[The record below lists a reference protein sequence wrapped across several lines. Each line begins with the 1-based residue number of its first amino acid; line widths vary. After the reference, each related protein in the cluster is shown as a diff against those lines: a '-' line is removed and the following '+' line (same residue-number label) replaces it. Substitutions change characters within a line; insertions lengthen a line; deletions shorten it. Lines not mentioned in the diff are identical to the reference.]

1 MEDKYSKMPFIVC
14 PVCSGTGEKKLGLKC
29 PACGGMGVGSFLDGK
44 FLYWGLSLG
53 KAVINLRHFKKSVD
67 LVINSIA
74 YAISLAGLAALAF
87 WVWSS
92 SAGGP
97 VGAGAGDYLE
107 LFSFWRVKHWL
118 ILVFWISAL
127 SDMFII
133 YRLSQ
138 EEARKEKLKKFRADG
153 EKGLVKIPDN
163 WEELKKFSGK
173 IDVSR
178 AASPEEMKVVEEAFL
193 LAAKSGHNELLPLHL
208 FFSLLRDKEIISLFV
223 RLDVDG
229 GKLITRIKSQLLKES
244 ASSEGK
250 NDLKISEEVKEILIE
265 AYAQA
270 YNLGQKKVKA
280 LNLILSCLRHDKNLA
295 EILYDLEVDEDKI
308 KNIIE
313 WFRVNERLL
322 DNYRGYKKAA
332 RFKPAGTMDRA
343 YTAVATPVL
352 NHFSHDLTRAAK
364 WGRLGICVG
373 RDKEIEDIF
382 GAFTSGRTG
391 VILVGPL
398 GAGKRTMAEGLAQL
412 MVEEDVPKFLRDK
425 RLLELDVARLVSGAT
440 AAVAQERLLVIID
453 EIRKAGNIVLFIEN
467 IENIVGITGGGE
479 ESLELSE
486 VLAEA
491 LNRRALFCL
500 TAATVE
506 NYSKYIEGKA
516 LGDILVKVKIDEP
529 AGNQAIIMAE
539 SKVSL
544 MEGKYG
550 VYFSYD
556 AIGQAVSLS
565 SRYIHDKYL
574 PAKAIEILEATAVR
588 VGRRAA
594 SDPTASLCTAED
606 VSVTVSEITGVPV
619 NKITVSE
626 SKELLN
632 LEEKIHEKMINQEEA
647 VSVVS
652 ASLRRA
658 RAALREGKRPIANF
672 LFLGPTGVGK
682 TELAKTV
689 SDIYFG
695 SKDYMIRL
703 DMSEYQLADSVKKMI
718 GDVDGTRGYLTE
730 AVRKKPF
737 SLVLLDEFEKAHPD
751 ILNLFLSCFDDGRIT
766 DGQGRTIDFT
776 NSIIIATSN
785 AGSVFIQD
793 EVAAG
798 TDIEKIKED
807 LINKQ
812 LNKIMRPELIN
823 RFDGIVVFKPL
834 TMDNVVSI
842 TKLMLN
848 GIGEMLLAKGIG
860 LRSEEEGVVKLA
872 GAGYDPKFGAR
883 PLRRLLQDKIENE
896 IANKILTGELVR
908 RDTVVINKEAKIEI
922 EKGRQL

>member
-1 MEDKYSKMPFIVC
+1 MEDNYSKIEFIVC
-14 PVCSGTGEKKLGLKC
+14 PVCGGTGEKKLGLRC
-29 PACGGMGVGSFLDGK
+29 PACAGMGVGSFLNGK
-44 FLYWGLSLG
+44 FLYWGLNLG
-53 KAVINLRHFKKSVD
+53 KAIINLRHFKKSVD
-67 LVINSIA
+67 LIINSVA
-74 YAISLAGLAALAF
+74 YIISLAGLAALAF

-92 SAGGP
+92 SAGGTA
-97 VGAGAGDYLE
+97 GLGAGDYLE

-118 ILVFWISAL
+118 ILVFWISVLA
-127 SDMFII
+127 DMFVI

-138 EEARKEKLKKFRADG
+138 EEAKQEKIKKLRPAEG
-153 EKGLVKIPDN
+153 KGQVRLPDN
-163 WEELKKFSGK
+163 WEELKRFSGK
-173 IDVSR
+173 VDVSR
-178 AASPEEMKVVEEAFL
+178 AASPEEIKVIEEAFL
-193 LAAKSGHNELLPLHL
+193 LAAKAGHNELSPLHL

-229 GKLITRIKSQLLKES
+229 SKLITKIKSQLLKQS
-244 ASSEGK
+244 VLVEGK
-250 NDLKISEEVKEILIE
+250 NDLGISEEVKEILIE
-265 AYAQA
+265 AYGQA
-270 YNLGQKKVKA
+270 YNLGQKKVKT
-280 LNLILSCLRHDKNLA
+280 LNLILPCLRHDKDLA
-295 EILYDLEVDEDKI
+295 EILYDLEIDEDKI
-308 KNIIE
+308 RNVIE

-322 DNYRGYKKAA
+322 ENYRNYKKAA

-382 GAFTSGRTG
+382 GAFTSGQTG
-391 VILVGPL
+391 IILVGPL
-398 GAGKRTMAEGLAQL
+398 GAGKRTIAEGLAQL
-412 MVEEDVPKFLRDK
+412 MVEEDVPKFLKDK
-425 RLLELDVARLVSGAT
+425 RLLELDIARLVSGAT
-440 AAVAQERLLVIID
+440 PAQAQERLLVIID
-453 EIRKAGNIVLFIEN
+453 EIRKAGNIVLYLEDIEN
-467 IENIVGITGGGE
+467 LVGITAGAE

-486 VLAEA
+486 VLADA
-491 LNRRALFCL
+491 LNRRSLFCL

-516 LGDILVKVKIDEP
+516 LGNVLVKVKVDEP

-550 VYFSYD
+550 VYFSYN
-556 AIGQAVSLS
+556 AIERAVNLS
-565 SRYIHDKYL
+565 AKFIHDKYL
-574 PAKAIEILEATAVR
+574 PAKAIEVLEATAVR

-594 SDPTASLCTAED
+594 SDPAASLCTAED
-606 VSVTVSEITGVPV
+606 VAETVGEITGVPV
-619 NKITVSE
+619 KKITASE
-626 SKELLN
+626 SQDLLN
-632 LEEKIHEKMINQEEA
+632 LEEKIHERMIDQEEA
-647 VSVVS
+647 VAVVS

-658 RAALREGKRPIANF
+658 RAELREGKRPIANF

-689 SDIYFG
+689 TDIYFG
-695 SKDYMIRL
+695 SKNYMIRL

-730 AVRKKPF
+730 AVRKRPF
-737 SLVLLDEFEKAHPD
+737 SLILLDEFEKAHPD
-751 ILNLFLSCFDDGRIT
+751 ILNLFLACFDDGRIT
-766 DGQGRTIDFT
+766 DGQSRTIDFT

-793 EVAAG
+793 EVSAG
-798 TDIEKIKED
+798 TDIEKIKEE
-807 LINKQ
+807 LVNKQ

-834 TMDNVVSI
+834 SMDNVVSI

-848 GIGEMLLAKGIG
+848 GTKKMLEVKGIG
-860 LRSEEEGVVKLA
+860 LRAEEEGIKILA
-872 GAGYDPKFGAR
+872 KAGYDPKFGAR

-908 RDTVVINKEAKIEI
+908 RDTVVINKEAGIEI

>member
-1 MEDKYSKMPFIVC
+1 MDKYSKIQFIIC
-14 PVCSGTGEKKLGLKC
+14 PACGGTGEKKPGLAC
-29 PACGGMGVGSFLDGK
+29 PTCGGLGVGSFSNGK
-44 FLYWGLSLG
+44 FLYWGLNLSR
-53 KAVINLRHFKKSVD
+53 AAINLRHFKKSVD
-67 LVINSIA
+67 LLINMAAFIV
-74 YAISLAGLAALAF
+74 SLAGLIALAF

-92 SAGGP
+92 EAGPTDMLAVESYSG
-97 VGAGAGDYLE
+97 

-118 ILVFWISAL
+118 ILVFWISVLA
-127 SDMFII
+127 DMFVI

-138 EEARKEKLKKFRADG
+138 EEAKQEKIKRVREAEG
-153 EKGLVKIPDN
+153 KGKMKSPDN
-163 WEELKKFSGK
+163 WEELRKFKGK

-178 AASPEEMKVVEEAFL
+178 AASPEVIKVVEEAFL
-193 LAAKSGHNELLPLHL
+193 LAVKAGHGRLSPAHL

-223 RLDVDG
+223 RLNVDG
-229 GKLITRIKSQLLKES
+229 NKLITKVKSQLLKEPV
-244 ASSEGK
+244 
-250 NDLKISEEVKEILIE
+250 DLEKKSDLQISEEVKEILIE
-265 AYAQA
+265 AYSQA
-270 YNLGQKKVKA
+270 YNLGQKKVKPK
-280 LNLILSCLRHDKNLA
+280 NLVLSCLRHDKNLA
-295 EILYDLEVDEDKI
+295 EILYDLEIDEDKI
-308 KNIIE
+308 KNMIE
-313 WFRVNERLL
+313 WFRVNEKLL
-322 DNYRGYKKAA
+322 DNYRSYKKAA

-352 NHFSHDLTRAAK
+352 NHFSYDLTRAAK

-373 RDKEIEDIF
+373 RDKEMEDIF
-382 GAFTSGRTG
+382 GSFTGGHTG

-398 GAGKRTMAEGLAQL
+398 GAGKRTVAEGLAQL
-412 MVEEDVPKFLRDK
+412 MVEEDVPKFLKDK
-425 RLLELDVARLVSGAT
+425 RLLELEVARLVSGAT
-440 AAVAQERLLVIID
+440 PAQAQERLLVIID
-453 EIRKAGNIVLFIEN
+453 EVRKAGNIVLYIEN
-467 IENIVGITGGGE
+467 IENLAGITSGGE

-491 LNRRALFCL
+491 LNRRSLFCL
-500 TAATVE
+500 TAATIE

-516 LGDILVKVKIDEP
+516 LGDVLAKVKIDEP
-529 AGNQAIIMAE
+529 AGNQAIVMAE

-544 MEGKYG
+544 MEGKYR
-550 VYFSYD
+550 VYFSYS
-556 AIGQAVSLS
+556 AIEQAVALS
-565 SRYIHDKYL
+565 SKYIHDKYL

-588 VGRRAA
+588 VGRRTTN
-594 SDPTASLCTAED
+594 DPAASLCAAED
-606 VSVTVSEITGVPV
+606 VAETISEISGVPV
-619 NKITVSE
+619 KKITASE

-632 LEEKIHEKMINQEEA
+632 LEEKIHERMIDQEEA
-647 VSVVS
+647 VAVVS

-689 SDIYFG
+689 ADIYFG

-737 SLVLLDEFEKAHPD
+737 SLILLDEFEKAHPD
-751 ILNLFLSCFDDGRIT
+751 ILNLFLACFDDGRMP

-793 EVAAG
+793 QVTAG

-807 LINKQ
+807 LINNQ

-834 TMDNVVSI
+834 SMADMVSI
-842 TKLMLN
+842 TKLMLDSTAK
-848 GIGEMLLAKGIG
+848 MLAAKGIG
-860 LRSEEEGVVKLA
+860 LRSEEEGIIKLA
-872 GAGYDPKFGAR
+872 RDGYDPKFGAR

-896 IANKILTGELVR
+896 IANKILEGELVR
-908 RDTVVINKEAKIEI
+908 RDTVVINKEAGIEI
-922 EKGRQL
+922 EKGRVL

>member
-1 MEDKYSKMPFIVC
+1 MQFIVC
-14 PVCSGTGEKKLGLKC
+14 PACGGTGEKKPGSRC
-29 PACGGMGVGSFLDGK
+29 PACAGIGVGSFLNGK
-44 FLYWGLSLG
+44 FLYWGLSLS
-53 KAVINLRHFKKSVD
+53 KAIINLRHFKKSAD
-67 LVINSIA
+67 LFINSIT
-74 YAISLAGLAALAF
+74 YIISLAGLAALAF

-97 VGAGAGDYLE
+97 VGSGAGDYLE

-118 ILVFWISAL
+118 ILVFWISVLA
-127 SDMFII
+127 DMFII
-133 YRLSQ
+133 YRLSE
-138 EEARKEKLKKFRADG
+138 EEANQEKIKKFRPAG
-153 EKGLVKIPDN
+153 GKGQVKSPDN
-163 WEELKKFSGK
+163 WEELKRFSGK
-173 IDVSR
+173 VDVSR
-178 AASPEEMKVVEEAFL
+178 AGSPEEIKVIEEAFS
-193 LAAKSGHNELLPLHL
+193 LAAKAGHNELTPLHL

-223 RLDVDG
+223 RLNVDG
-229 GKLITRIKSQLLKES
+229 SKLITKIKNQLLGQS
-244 ASSEGK
+244 VLAEGG
-250 NDLKISEEVKEILIE
+250 NDLRISEEVKEILIE
-265 AYAQA
+265 AYGQA
-270 YNLGQKKVKA
+270 YNLGQRRVKA
-280 LNLILSCLRHDKNLA
+280 LNLILPCLRHDKNLA

-308 KNIIE
+308 KNIVE
-313 WFRVNERLL
+313 WFRVNERLI
-322 DNYRGYKKAA
+322 DNYKGYKRSA

-398 GAGKRTMAEGLAQL
+398 GAGKRTVAEGLAQL
-412 MVEEDVPKFLRDK
+412 MVEEDVPKFLKDK
-425 RLLELDVARLVSGAT
+425 RLLEIDVARLVSGAT
-440 AAVAQERLLVIID
+440 AAAAQERLLVIID
-453 EIRKAGNIVLFIEN
+453 EIRKAGNIVLYIEN
-467 IENIVGITGGGE
+467 IENLVGITGGGE

-486 VLAEA
+486 VLADA
-491 LNRRALFCL
+491 LNRRSLFCL
-500 TAATVE
+500 TAATTE

-550 VYFSYD
+550 VYFSYN
-556 AIGQAVSLS
+556 AIEQAVSLS

-594 SDPTASLCTAED
+594 SDPAASLCTADD
-606 VSVTVSEITGVPV
+606 VAGTISEITGVPV

-632 LEEKIHEKMINQEEA
+632 LEDKIHERMINQEEA
-647 VSVVS
+647 VAVVS
-652 ASLRRA
+652 ASLRRS
-658 RAALREGKRPIANF
+658 RAQLREGKRPIANF

-689 SDIYFG
+689 ADIYFG

-793 EVAAG
+793 QVSAG

-807 LINKQ
+807 LVNNQ

-834 TMDNVVSI
+834 SMDNVVSI
-842 TKLMLN
+842 TRLMLDAT
-848 GIGEMLLAKGIG
+848 GKMLSTKGIG
-860 LRSEEEGVVKLA
+860 LRSEEEGIIKLA
-872 GAGYDPKFGAR
+872 KAGYDPKFGAR

-908 RDTVVINKEAKIEI
+908 RDTVVINKEAQVEI

>member
-1 MEDKYSKMPFIVC
+1 MEDKYSKMEFIVC
-14 PVCSGTGEKKLGLKC
+14 PVCGGTGEKKPGLAC
-29 PACGGMGVGSFLDGK
+29 PTCGGFGVGSFLNGK
-44 FLYWGLSLG
+44 FLYWGMKLG
-53 KAVINLRHFKKSVD
+53 KAAINLRHFKKDVD
-67 LVINSIA
+67 LFINSVA
-74 YAISLAGLAALAF
+74 YIVSLAGLAALAF

-92 SAGGP
+92 WS
-97 VGAGAGDYLE
+97 VGLGVGDYLE

-118 ILVFWISAL
+118 ILVFWISVLA
-127 SDMFII
+127 DMFVI

-138 EEARKEKLKKFRADG
+138 EEARQEKIKRSREVEVRG
-153 EKGLVKIPDN
+153 KIKSPDN
-163 WEELKKFSGK
+163 WEELKKFSDK

-178 AASPEEMKVVEEAFL
+178 SASPEEIKAIEEAFL
-193 LAAKSGHNELLPLHL
+193 LAAKAGHSQLVPLHL
-208 FFSLLRDKEIISLFV
+208 FFSLLRDKEMISLFV
-223 RLDVDG
+223 RLNVDG
-229 GKLITRIKSQLLKES
+229 GKLIAKIKNQLLKQPANLEN
-244 ASSEGK
+244 K
-250 NDLKISEEVKEILIE
+250 NDLRISEEVKEILIE
-265 AYAQA
+265 AYGQA
-270 YNLGQKKVKA
+270 YNLGQKKVKV
-280 LNLILSCLRHDKNLA
+280 LNLILPCLRLDKDLA
-295 EILYDLEVDEDKI
+295 EILYDLEIDEDKI
-308 KNIIE
+308 KNVIE
-313 WFRVNERLL
+313 WFRVNERLIE
-322 DNYRGYKKAA
+322 NYRSYKKAA

-382 GAFTSGRTG
+382 GVFTSGRTG

-398 GAGKRTMAEGLAQL
+398 GAGKRTVAEGLAQL

-425 RLLELDVARLVSGAT
+425 RLLELEVARLVSGAT
-440 AAVAQERLLVIID
+440 PAQAQERLLVIID
-453 EIRKAGNIVLFIEN
+453 EVRKAGNIVLYIEN
-467 IENIVGITGGGE
+467 IENLVGITAGGE

-486 VLAEA
+486 VLANA
-491 LNRRALFCL
+491 LDRRSLFCL
-500 TAATVE
+500 TAATSE

-516 LGDILVKVKIDEP
+516 LGDVLAKVKVDEP
-529 AGNQAIIMAE
+529 VGNQAIIMAE

-550 VYFSYD
+550 VYFSYN
-556 AIGQAVSLS
+556 AIEQAVTLS
-565 SRYIHDKYL
+565 SKYIHDKYL

-588 VGRRAA
+588 VSRRAA
-594 SDPTASLCTAED
+594 SDPAASLCTAED
-606 VSVTVSEITGVPV
+606 VAETVGEITGVPV
-619 NKITVSE
+619 KKITASE

-632 LEEKIHEKMINQEEA
+632 LEERIHERMIDQEEA
-647 VSVVS
+647 VAVVS

-658 RAALREGKRPIANF
+658 RAQLREGKRPIANF

-689 SDIYFG
+689 ADIYFG
-695 SKDYMIRL
+695 SKEYMIRL
-703 DMSEYQLADSVKKMI
+703 DMSEYQLADSIKKMI

-730 AVRKKPF
+730 AVRKRPF
-737 SLVLLDEFEKAHPD
+737 SLILLDEFEKAHPD
-751 ILNLFLSCFDDGRIT
+751 ILNLFLACFDDGRMT

-807 LINKQ
+807 LINNQ

-834 TMDNVVSI
+834 SMDNVVEI
-842 TKLMLN
+842 TRLMLN
-848 GIGEMLLAKGIG
+848 GTKQMLEAKGIG
-860 LRSEEEGVVKLA
+860 LRAEEEGIKGLA
-872 GAGYDPKFGAR
+872 KAGYDPKFGAR

-908 RDTVVINKEAKIEI
+908 RDTVIINKGAQIEI

>member
-1 MEDKYSKMPFIVC
+1 MQFIVC
-14 PVCSGTGEKKLGLKC
+14 PTCSGTGEKKLGLSC
-29 PACGGMGVGSFLDGK
+29 PACAGMGVGSFLDGK
-44 FLYWGLSLG
+44 FLYWGMKLG
-53 KAVINLRHFKKSVD
+53 KAVINLRRLKKSVN
-67 LVINSIA
+67 LFINLAAFTVSLIG
-74 YAISLAGLAALAF
+74 LAGLAF

-92 SAGGP
+92 SAEGP
-97 VGAGAGDYLE
+97 AGLVAGDYLE

-118 ILVFWISAL
+118 ILVFWISVLA
-127 SDMFII
+127 DMFVI
-133 YRLSQ
+133 YRLSE
-138 EEARKEKLKKFRADG
+138 EEARQEKIKKFRPAG
-153 EKGLVKIPDN
+153 EKGQVKSPDN
-163 WEELKKFSGK
+163 WEELKRFSGK
-173 IDVSR
+173 VDVSR
-178 AASPEEMKVVEEAFL
+178 AGSPEEIKVIEEAFL
-193 LAAKSGHNELLPLHL
+193 LAAKAGHGQLAPLHL

-223 RLDVDG
+223 RLNVDG
-229 GKLITRIKSQLLKES
+229 GKLITKIKNQLLRQS
-244 ASSEGK
+244 VLAEGK
-250 NDLKISEEVKEILIE
+250 NDLRISEEVKEILIE
-265 AYAQA
+265 AYGQA

-280 LNLILSCLRHDKNLA
+280 LNLILPCLRHDKDLA

-398 GAGKRTMAEGLAQL
+398 GAGKRTVAEGLAQL

-440 AAVAQERLLVIID
+440 PAQAQERLLVMID
-453 EIRKAGNIVLFIEN
+453 EIRKARNIVLFIED
-467 IENIVGITGGGE
+467 IENLVGITGGGE

-486 VLAEA
+486 VLADA
-491 LNRRALFCL
+491 LNRRSLFCL
-500 TAATVE
+500 TAATIE

-516 LGDILVKVKIDEP
+516 LGNVLVKVKVDEP
-529 AGNQAIIMAE
+529 VGNQAIVMAE
-539 SKVSL
+539 SKVSI

-550 VYFSYD
+550 VYFSYN
-556 AIGQAVSLS
+556 AIEQAVSLS
-565 SRYIHDKYL
+565 SKYIHDKYL
-574 PAKAIEILEATAVR
+574 PTKAIEILEATAVR
-588 VGRRAA
+588 VGRRA
-594 SDPTASLCTAED
+594 SNDPAASLCTADD
-606 VSVTVSEITGVPV
+606 VAGTISEITGVPIK
-619 NKITVSE
+619 KITASE
-626 SKELLN
+626 SKDLLN
-632 LEEKIHEKMINQEEA
+632 LEEKIHERMINQEEA
-647 VSVVS
+647 VAVVS
-652 ASLRRA
+652 ASLRRS

-689 SDIYFG
+689 ADVYFG

-718 GDVDGTRGYLTE
+718 GDIDGARGYLTE
-730 AVRKKPF
+730 AVRKRPF
-737 SLVLLDEFEKAHPD
+737 SLILLDEFEKAHPD
-751 ILNLFLSCFDDGRIT
+751 ILNLFLACFDDGRIT

-793 EVAAG
+793 EVSAG
-798 TDIEKIKED
+798 TDIEKIKEE

-834 TMDNVVSI
+834 SMDNVVSI

-848 GIGEMLLAKGIG
+848 STSKMLSAKGIS
-860 LRSEEEGVVKLA
+860 LRAEEEGIVELA
-872 GAGYDPKFGAR
+872 KAGYDPKFGAR

-896 IANKILTGELVR
+896 IANRILTGELVR
-908 RDTVVINKEAKIEI
+908 RDTVVINKEAKIEV
-922 EKGRQL
+922 EKGRLL